1 MKEKQF
7 ENNELEKSNRFSRYR
22 VLIAE
27 YLRNFNSCF
36 KSSDLNLS
44 DFERIESK
52 KQSYKTTHNPWRIF
66 NV

>member
-7 ENNELEKSNRFSRYR
+7 ENNELPKSNRISRYR
-22 VLIAE
+22 VLIVE

-52 KQSYKTTHNPWRIF
+52 KQSYKSMHNPWENF